1 MLPKLWTL
9 WTKKIWQRCQQ
20 RCQYGSIWLAR
31 VIWTAQLFFFFNFV
45 VTPHLCFNFCCVPP
59 LSLLLL
65 FTNSILAVTYRSI
78 IRSQWRSQPFKP
90 LPSISASFAQSI
102 GFVVERLELKSFY
115 DKAP

>member
-1 MLPKLWTL
+1 LDALDKENLATLPTALSVWINLVGTSDL
-9 WTKKIWQRCQQ
+9 DS
-20 RCQYGSIWLAR
+20 SI
-31 VIWTAQLFFFFNFV
+31 VFFLNFV